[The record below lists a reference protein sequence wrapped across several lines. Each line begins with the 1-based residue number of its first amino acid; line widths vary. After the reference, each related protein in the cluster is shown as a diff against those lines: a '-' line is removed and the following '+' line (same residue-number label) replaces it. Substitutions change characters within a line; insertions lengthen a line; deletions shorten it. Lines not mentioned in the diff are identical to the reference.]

1 MAIITTPKEI
11 RPGDRIIYVDD
22 FPVIR
27 AQRVSLAP
35 NFNTTE
41 ITEIG
46 SDAIIESI
54 PDTITTQVTIET
66 NSIGNIDLFQKLMSE
81 KASTPRLSGTNV
93 NSGTITQADFEN
105 AITDIVMAVREQGVF
120 RRSIYVPN
128 AYLTSFDFS
137 YSVDGVATEN
147 YSLLGDVDYD
157 AYGSYKD
164 TKVYIGDYNGSTL
177 ATGFAISG
185 TNALA
190 STVTPLQATVNN
202 VVVATGN
209 QITLSTSSNDTLVRW
224 SGSTWSGVASGDRLR
239 LVAYKTSADDFV
251 TKLGAANLGVPGYAG
266 IFGRQ
271 VKIYLGPSD
280 VSATET
286 NKMLRV
292 QSVTINGDLSREELK
307 ELGNSR
313 IVNKRLNTPLRLTC
327 SVDVAESDLEH
338 YAKLIGSQDSV
349 WTSFSGIKYDA
360 AATGLLMNTSQIGR
374 SAKLIV
380 NIYKERTDAPTT
392 ILKTITMSGLYMT
405 SKSRDASATAR
416 GSVSLGF
423 QGSYLTVTATGHN
436 PLSA

>member
-1 MAIITTPKEI
+1 MAVITTPKEI

-22 FPVIR
+22 YPVIR

-46 SDAIIESI
+46 SDSIIESI

-66 NSIGNIDLFQKLMSE
+66 NSIGNIDLFQKMMGE
-81 KASTPRLSGTNV
+81 TAASPRLSGTAANT
-93 NSGTITQADFEN
+93 GTITQADFEN
-105 AITDIVMAVREQGVF
+105 AITDVTMAIREQGTF
-120 RRSIYVPN
+120 RRSIYIPN
-128 AYLTSFDFS
+128 CYLTSFDFS

-157 AYGSYKD
+157 AYHAWKD
-164 TKVYIGDYNGSTL
+164 VHVYIGSYSSITST
-177 ATGFAISG
+177 TGFVISG

-190 STVTPLQATVNN
+190 GNYAGLQASVNN
-202 VVVATGN
+202 IVVATGS
-209 QITLSTSSNDTLVRW
+209 QITIATSGNNTHVYW
-224 SGSTWSGVASGDRLR
+224 SGTVSSGVASGDRFR
-239 LVAYKTSADDFV
+239 LVSYKSTADDFT
-251 TKLGAANLGVPGYAG
+251 TKLSAAGLGVPGYAG

-271 VKIYLGPSD
+271 VKIYLGDSTVTAAD
-280 VSATET
+280 VD
-286 NKMLRV
+286 KMLRV

-349 WTSFSGIKYDA
+349 WTTFSGIKYADGA
-360 AATGLLMNTSQIGR
+360 GGLLMNTSQIGR
-374 SAKLIV
+374 NAKLIV
-380 NIYKERTDAPTT
+380 NIYKERTDNPTT
-392 ILKTITMSGLYMT
+392 IMKTITMSGLYMT

-416 GSVSLGF
+416 GTVSIGF
-423 QGSYLTVTATGHN
+423 QGSYLTVTATGVN
-436 PLSA
+436 PLT

>member
-22 FPVIR
+22 YPVIR

-41 ITEIG
+41 LNEIG
-46 SDAIIESI
+46 SDSILESI

-66 NSIGNIDLFQKLMSE
+66 NSIGNVDLFQKLMGE
-81 KASTPRLSGTNV
+81 KAASPRLSGTAA
-93 NSGTITQADFEN
+93 NSWTGTQADFEN
-105 AITDIVMAVREQGVF
+105 AIVDVVMAVREQDMF
-120 RRSIYVPN
+120 RRSIYIPN
-128 AYLTSFDFS
+128 CYLTSFDFS

-164 TKVYIGDYNGSTL
+164 VKAYIGSYSATVL

-190 STVTPLQATVNN
+190 ANYTPLQASVNN
-202 VVVATGN
+202 IVVATGN

-224 SGSTWSGVASGDRLR
+224 SGTTWSGAAGGDRFR
-239 LVAYKTSADDFV
+239 LVAYKNSPDLFT
-251 TKLGAANLGVPGYAG
+251 TKLTAAGLGVPGYAG

-271 VKIYLGPSD
+271 VKIYLGGAS
-280 VSATET
+280 VAATDT
-286 NKMLRV
+286 DKMLRV

-313 IVNKRLNTPLRLTC
+313 IINKRLNTPLRLTC

-338 YAKLIGSQDSV
+338 YAKLIGSQDGV
-349 WTSFSGIKYDA
+349 WTAFSGIKYNDSV
-360 AATGLLMNTSQIGR
+360 GGVLMNTSQIGA

-380 NIYKERTDAPTT
+380 NIYKERTDNPTT
-392 ILKTITMSGLYMT
+392 IMKTIVMSGLYMT

-423 QGSYLTVTATGHN
+423 QGSYLTVTATGVN
-436 PLSA
+436 PLT

>member
-1 MAIITTPKEI
+1 MSIITTPKEI

-46 SDAIIESI
+46 SDSIIESI

-66 NSIGNIDLFQKLMSE
+66 NSIGNIDLFQKMMGETS
-81 KASTPRLSGTNV
+81 ATPRLSGTNV

-105 AITDIVMAVREQGVF
+105 AITDVIMAIREQGTF
-120 RRSIYVPN
+120 RRSIYIPN
-128 AYLTSFDFS
+128 CYLTSFDFS

-147 YSLLGDVDYD
+147 FSLLGDVDYD
-157 AYGSYKD
+157 AYNAYKDIRAYIGSYSSI
-164 TKVYIGDYNGSTL
+164 TA
-177 ATGFAISG
+177 ATGFVISG
-185 TNALA
+185 TNAIA
-190 STVTPLQATVNN
+190 TNYSGLQASVNN
-202 VVVATGN
+202 VVVATGS
-209 QITLSTSSNDTLVRW
+209 QITLATSGNNTHVYWNGSVW
-224 SGSTWSGVASGDRLR
+224 SGNAASDRFR
-239 LVAYKTSADDFV
+239 LLAYKATPDAFT
-251 TKLGAANLGVPGYAG
+251 TKLSDAGLGVPGYAG

-271 VKIYLGPSD
+271 VKIYLGDSTVTASD
-280 VSATET
+280 V

-327 SVDVAESDLEH
+327 SVDVAEADLEH

-349 WTSFSGIKYDA
+349 WATFSGIKYADSA
-360 AATGLLMNTSQIGR
+360 AGLLMNTSQIGR
-374 SAKLIV
+374 NAKLIV
-380 NIYKERTDAPTT
+380 NIYKERTDNPTT

-416 GSVSLGF
+416 GTVSIGF
-423 QGSYLTVTATGHN
+423 QGSYLTVTATGVN
-436 PLSA
+436 PLT